1 MKEYEV
7 KIKLTEYLLANIK
20 KNIIG
25 SEFRFDFGARRADI
39 ITICDGIATAFEIKT
54 SGDNVTRLPQ
64 QIYGY
69 KKYFDFC
76 FIVCEPGNIDNVR
89 KVISKEIGLIMVD
102 DMQVTLIRKSK
113 QFKAHDKLILAST
126 LNIKEIRSLVKI
138 GKLSKMEL
146 CQKIS
151 ETFNLKKI
159 RSISRYSLEKR
170 MKAPF
175 ETFINEKGDSITR
188 DDLMTLNRMPSH
200 RSVSYTHL

>member
-1 MKEYEV
+1 
-7 KIKLTEYLLANIK
+7 
-20 KNIIG
+20 
-25 SEFRFDFGARRADI
+25 
-39 ITICDGIATAFEIKT
+39 
-54 SGDNVTRLPQ
+54 
-64 QIYGY
+64 
-69 KKYFDFC
+69 
-76 FIVCEPGNIDNVR
+76 
-89 KVISKEIGLIMVD
+89 IMVD
-102 DMQVTLIRKSK
+102 DIQVTLIRKSK

-200 RSVSYTHL
+200 RLTFTS

>member
-1 MKEYEV
+1 M
-7 KIKLTEYLLANIK
+7 I
-20 KNIIG
+20 
-25 SEFRFDFGARRADI
+25 SEPEELDI

-138 GKLSKMEL
+138 GSYQNGTMYRK
-146 CQKIS
+146 
-151 ETFNLKKI
+151 FLKPLI
-159 RSISRYSLEKR
+159 
-170 MKAPF
+170 
-175 ETFINEKGDSITR
+175 
-188 DDLMTLNRMPSH
+188 
-200 RSVSYTHL
+200 

>member
-102 DMQVTLIRKSK
+102 
-113 QFKAHDKLILAST
+113 
-126 LNIKEIRSLVKI
+126 
-138 GKLSKMEL
+138 
-146 CQKIS
+146 
-151 ETFNLKKI
+151 
-159 RSISRYSLEKR
+159 
-170 MKAPF
+170 
-175 ETFINEKGDSITR
+175 
-188 DDLMTLNRMPSH
+188 
-200 RSVSYTHL
+200 